1 MKYCLIGEKLG
12 HSYSK
17 IIHESLGLNYSL
29 RELKACELEEFF
41 NTCNYA
47 GFNVTIP
54 YKKAVIERLNGV
66 SPLAKDIGVV
76 NTVVCKN
83 GEFYGYNTDIG
94 GMEYMIKRK
103 GVSLNGKNV
112 LILGSG
118 GTSLTATY
126 LCKKQNAKNVKVVSR
141 TGLINYENCYELQ
154 ETNVIINTTPVGM
167 SPNVFDKPIELKKFK
182 NLIAVFDACY
192 NPKNTMLIQEAK
204 SLNITCDSGISML
217 VKQALLARDIWLGL
231 DSDDALT
238 ERIIKKLNADSLNIV
253 LAGMPSCGKST
264 IGKKL
269 AKTLNKNFI
278 DVDSEIEKVTGKTP
292 SQIITK
298 NGEIYFR
305 DIESE
310 VIKNLALVKG
320 SVISLGGGSVLRK
333 ENVLNLKLNGVICY
347 IERDLNL
354 LETKDRPLSQNSG
367 IQTLYN
373 NRKGVYNSVCD
384 FKIVN
389 DTTIENA
396 VKEII
401 IKYENS
407 CN

>member
-17 IIHESLGLNYSL
+17 IIHESLGLDYSL
-29 RELKACELEEFF
+29 RELNACELEGFF

-54 YKKAVIERLNGV
+54 YKKAAIAYLNGI
-66 SPLAKDIGVV
+66 SPLAKEIGVV
-76 NTVVCKN
+76 NTVACKN

-103 GVSLNGKNV
+103 GVDLKGKNV

-126 LCKKQNAKNVKVVSR
+126 LCKKENAKSVKVVSR
-141 TGLINYENCYELQ
+141 KGLINYENCYELQ
-154 ETNVIINTTPVGM
+154 ETEIIINTTPVGM
-167 SPNVFDKPIELKKFK
+167 SPNVFDKPIELKRFN

-192 NPKNTMLIQEAK
+192 NPKNTRLIQDAK

-238 ERIIKKLNADSLNIV
+238 ESIIKKLNNESLNIV

-264 IGKKL
+264 IGKAL

-278 DVDSEIEKVTGKTP
+278 DVDSEIERVTGKTP
-292 SQIITK
+292 SQIIIE
-298 NGEIYFR
+298 NGENYFR

-320 SVISLGGGSVLRK
+320 SVISLGGGSVLRE
-333 ENVLNLKLNGVICY
+333 ENVINLKLNGVICY
-347 IERDLNL
+347 VERDLSL
-354 LETKDRPLSQNSG
+354 LSSHNRPLSQNNG
-367 IQTLYN
+367 LENLYN
-373 NRKGVYNSVCD
+373 SRKDIYNSVCD
-384 FKIVN
+384 FKVVN
-389 DTTIENA
+389 DTSIENV
-396 VKEII
+396 VKEIA
-401 IKYENS
+401 IKYEDS